1 MNQEGKMQQSNVE
14 WLRERASAVRRGVL
28 PSTEQE
34 QQAFAEG
41 LDMVADAYELI
52 AAAKMPTE
60 GNA

>member
-1 MNQEGKMQQSNVE
+1 MRQSNVE
-14 WLRERASAVRRGVL
+14 WLRERASAVRRGVV

-41 LDMVADAYELI
+41 LDMVADAYEI
-52 AAAKMPTE
+52 IEAAKMPTE